1 MRIKKFIV
9 LAFLV
14 LFISSCATREEIVY
28 FQNIEKIEDFED
40 LKQFEPTIEV
50 NDRLRIHV
58 SSINDEVVA
67 PFNISM
73 NNQQNSGGQNNLAM
87 QGYLVDAEGNITFP
101 VLGEVKVI
109 NMTTSELEEKLTAIL
124 REKYVTDA
132 VVKVRLVNFKV
143 TVLGEV
149 NSQGVI
155 QVPDEQ
161 VTIPEIIAMAGG
173 ISYNGLRENILVIRN
188 NEGDLMYGRVDLTD
202 ASVFEDP
209 YYYLKQNDIVYVE
222 PTYRRV
228 KSAGFFSSPGSIL
241 SIISATLSLIFI
253 FTR

>member
-1 MRIKKFIV
+1 MKKFIV
-9 LAFLV
+9 LTFIA
-14 LFISSCATREEIVY
+14 LFVSSCATREEIVF

-40 LKQFEPTIEV
+40 LEQFEPKIEV
-50 NDRLRIHV
+50 NDLLRIHV
-58 SSINDEVVA
+58 SSINDEVVE
-67 PFNISM
+67 PFNVSF
-73 NNQQNSGGQNNLAM
+73 NNQLNGGGGNNMNML
-87 QGYLVDAEGNITFP
+87 GYLVDAEGNITFP
-101 VLGEVKVI
+101 VLGEVEVI
-109 NMTTSELEEKLTAIL
+109 NKTTSELEEYLTGIL

-132 VVKVRLVNFKV
+132 VVKVRLVNFKI

-149 NSQGVI
+149 GSQGVI

-161 VTIPEIIAMAGG
+161 VTIPEIIALAGG
-173 ISYNGLRENILVIRN
+173 ITYNGLRENILVIRN
-188 NEGDLMYGRVDLTD
+188 NEGELTYGRVDLTD

-209 YYYLKQNDIVYVE
+209 YFYLKQNDIVYVE